1 MTNPDDDQGGSRTPS
16 RNKWQDFAHTVRV
29 VAASSISR
37 HELSHRANATT
48 APRPVLRQFTVTLLA
63 AAPSAGISLPMTEF
77 LVDGGALGVLVDDRS
92 IKDEIRVVLQLKGYA
107 ALQQSAGRDVHV
119 LSDNGAIDCIVQFSD
134 RGAAVCVLED
144 LDEVRDGLFNF
155 TVSTLDDDHDAP
167 STDRTS

>member
-1 MTNPDDDQGGSRTPS
+1 MTTTDDHPKGTSR
-16 RNKWQDFAHTVRV
+16 KHWQDFAHTIRV
-29 VAASSISR
+29 VAASSLSR
-37 HELSHRANATT
+37 HAQS
-48 APRPVLRQFTVTLLA
+48 PRPVLRQFTVTLLA
-63 AAPSAGISLPMTEF
+63 ASASTGISLPMTEF

-119 LSDNGAIDCIVQFSD
+119 RSDNGAIDCVVQFSD

-155 TVSTLDDDHDAP
+155 TVSTLDDALTGDFDNDP
-167 STDRTS
+167 TRTS